1 MKIILSIMFGG
12 ALGALLRF
20 FISRWV
26 SNIFG
31 IIFPFGTL
39 LINLSGSLLIGIFYG
54 LSERIIIGNTLR
66 AFITVGLLGAF
77 TTFSTFA
84 FENMNLFKD
93 GEFKLGFIN
102 ILLTNIFGIIF
113 VFLGFI
119 IVGLIYKN

>member
-1 MKIILSIMFGG
+1 MFGG